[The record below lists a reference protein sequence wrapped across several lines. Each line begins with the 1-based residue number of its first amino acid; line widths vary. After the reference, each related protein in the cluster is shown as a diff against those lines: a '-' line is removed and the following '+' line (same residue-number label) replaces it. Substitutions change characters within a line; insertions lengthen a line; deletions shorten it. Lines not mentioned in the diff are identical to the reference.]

1 MSRFACHLF
10 VCTNERKPGD
20 PRGSCSTRG
29 SAALLEALK
38 SQAHAAG
45 LKGQVRVNKAGCL
58 DACADGAS
66 VVAYLREPGATGR
79 DAAYRAVWYAGVT
92 AADADEIVARTLA
105 RGEVVER
112 LRAPGTGAAEA
123 H

>member
-20 PRGSCSTRG
+20 PRGSCAARG
-29 SAALLEALK
+29 SAAVLEALK

-58 DACADGAS
+58 DACEHGVSA
-66 VVAYLREPGATGR
+66 VAYLRDERSGTYR
-79 DAAYRAVWYAGVT
+79 DAWYAGLQP
-92 AADADEIVARTLA
+92 ADAPEIVARTLA

-112 LRAPGTGAAEA
+112 LLAPEA
-123 H
+123 PAP